1 MELSRRR
8 VVQSAL
14 LAAGAGLFATPAK
27 ARVVYSN
34 SGLVTVSDAWAPP
47 TAPGVTVA
55 KVYMIIENRGL
66 DIERLLSVRAPI
78 AKSANF
84 VEEDQA
90 EGVVE
95 HVAYIEVRPRKPVTL
110 RPGRVHVELHGLTQP
125 LVKGTTFPLTL
136 VFAFAGPL
144 DVPIDIGDR

>member
-14 LAAGAGLFATPAK
+14 LAAGAGLIAAPAR
-27 ARVVYSN
+27 ARVVYSK
-34 SGLVTVSDAWAPP
+34 SGQVAVLDAWAPP
-47 TAPGVTVA
+47 TASGTTIA
-55 KVYMIIENRGL
+55 KIYMIIENRGQ
-66 DIERLLSVRAPI
+66 DSERLLTVRTPI
-78 AKSANF
+78 AKSAKF

-95 HVAYIEVRPRKPVTL
+95 QVAYIEVRPRRPVAL
-110 RPGRVHVELHGLTQP
+110 RPGRVHVELHGLTQR
-125 LVKGTTFPLTL
+125 LVKGTTFTLTL

-144 DVPIDIGDR
+144 DVPIDIGER

>member
-14 LAAGAGLFATPAK
+14 LAAGAGLRAAPAA
-27 ARVVYSN
+27 ARVFYW
-34 SGLVTVSDAWAPP
+34 GTLAVSDAWTPP
-47 TAPGVTVA
+47 TAPGATVA
-55 KVYMIIENRGL
+55 KIYMIIENRGF
-66 DIERLLSVRAPI
+66 DIERLLSVRTPL

-95 HVAYIEVRPRKPVTL
+95 QVAYIEVRPRRPVTL
-110 RPGRVHVELHGLTQP
+110 RPGRIHVELHGLTQP
-125 LVKGTTFPLTL
+125 LVKGTSFPLTL
-136 VFAFAGPL
+136 VFAFAGPV
-144 DVPIDIGDR
+144 DVPIDVNER